1 MGAVFGLFAGF
12 YYWIGK
18 ITGKQYNELLGF
30 KPKLN
35 ILISYLLL

>member
-18 ITGKQYNELLGF
+18 ITGYAYPEW
-30 KPKLN
+30 
-35 ILISYLLL
+35 